1 LGVTTADPLAPLST
15 LPGVAE
21 AVDATRAA
29 MDGLLREPA
38 LRRRRGEVRADAR
51 SCSAWASAALAGCT
65 IGLGDFT
72 PPFADDRSG
81 RLAEASLQVASEVG
95 GLADVWR
102 RAPLQALARLHSVAS
117 VDVVDADDRGRPRAD
132 AVVGRRLATL
142 ADVVSQTEV
151 SGVVVSAVVHGE
163 LMALRPFGTADDIV
177 ARAASRVVLVQRG
190 VDPDALTVPE
200 MGLHDLGVD
209 AYREA
214 LNGFSGGTPTGL
226 AHWVTFHAAAVQRG
240 AAYTRTLCR

>member
-1 LGVTTADPLAPLST
+1 MSTSDPLMPLAT

-21 AVDATRAA
+21 AVDAVRAA

-38 LRRRRGEVRADAR
+38 LRRSRGDVRALAR
-51 SCSAWASAALAGCT
+51 VRSAWASASLAGCE
-65 IGLGDFT
+65 IGPDNFG
-72 PPFADDRSG
+72 PPFPDDESG

-102 RAPLQALARLHSVAS
+102 RAPLQALARLHAVAS
-117 VDVVDADDRGRPRAD
+117 ARIVAPDARGRPRQDAD
-132 AVVGRRLATL
+132 VGRRLATL
-142 ADVVSQTEV
+142 ADVVSQTTV

-163 LMALRPFGTADDIV
+163 LMSLRPFGTVDDIV

-200 MGLHDLGVD
+200 VGLQELGVD

-214 LNGFSGGTPTGL
+214 LDGFAAATPEGL